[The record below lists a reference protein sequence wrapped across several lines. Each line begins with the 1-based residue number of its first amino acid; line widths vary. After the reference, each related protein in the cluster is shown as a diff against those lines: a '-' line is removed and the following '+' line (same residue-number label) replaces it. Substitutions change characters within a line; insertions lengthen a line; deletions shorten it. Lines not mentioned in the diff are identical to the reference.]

1 MLIPHSQ
8 DIQLSFLAALIA
20 LDSNRVGLL
29 VQYRVIRAF
38 RHGSEHKRD
47 FPAVFCAEF
56 ARKRGL
62 EGQSEAMREEGGRD
76 VLEGGDEAR
85 ERGEKL
91 VAKVPIDVGLQS
103 AVGIA
108 DFGDGEGLRAQR
120 R

>member
-20 LDSNRVGLL
+20 FDSNRVGLF

-56 ARKRGL
+56 ARERGL

-76 VLEGGDEAR
+76 VL
-85 ERGEKL
+85 
-91 VAKVPIDVGLQS
+91 
-103 AVGIA
+103 
-108 DFGDGEGLRAQR
+108 
-120 R
+120 